1 MLEEVQ
7 FAMSIGDAFLC
18 FDEEGKFLF
27 LTNRS
32 GFDDMMIV
40 STWHSAIRKEAYL
53 YFFWSKAV
61 SAKSVQGEFVRQLG
75 EFTDRY
81 FTVIEK

>member
-7 FAMSIGDAFLC
+7 FAVSIGDEFLC

-32 GFDDMMIV
+32 GFDDIINI
-40 STWHSAIRKEAYL
+40 TWDSAIRKEAYE

-61 SAKSVQGEFVRQLG
+61 DAKSIQGEFVRQLG

-81 FTVIEK
+81 FTGIEK